1 MRAVPSKRP
10 KARTA
15 ERVSTAYVQLL
26 GGEDLV
32 SPALSIN
39 PGALMFSENYEPG
52 IVYGYRRIDG
62 FERVDG
68 RPAPSDASY
77 WIINFTAGDN
87 EPTVGDFIQGA
98 TSMAT
103 ATLMSVVLTS
113 GSWAGNN
120 AVGYMVLT
128 NVVGTFVNGEVL
140 SLSNPLAFTS
150 GFSGGFA

>member
-15 ERVSTAYVQLL
+15 ERVKTAYVQLL

-62 FERVDG
+62 FERTDG
-68 RPAPSDASY
+68 QPAPSEASY
-77 WIINFTAGDN
+77 WVIGFENGDN
-87 EPTVGDFIQGA
+87 EPSVGHTVIGA
-98 TSMAT
+98 TSA
-103 ATLMSVVLTS
+103 AQGTLLAVVVSS
-113 GSWAGNN
+113 GSWAGND
-120 AVGYMVLT
+120 AVGYLVLDAIT
-128 NVVGTFVNGEVL
+128 GTFVNAETL
-140 SLSNPLAFTS
+140 QFSEPAAFSS